1 MGFLKIKNFFWKNN
15 IEKMRRQATD
25 PGGKIINHIPE
36 NYPEYILKIP
46 QNSIMRNKNTTKTM
60 GKRLQQTIHQIYKDD
75 KQAHKKY
82 AQHH

>member
-1 MGFLKIKNFFWKNN
+1 
-15 IEKMRRQATD
+15 
-25 PGGKIINHIPE
+25 
-36 NYPEYILKIP
+36 
-46 QNSIMRNKNTTKTM
+46 MRNKNTTKTM